1 MAGRKVCA
9 PTSRVR
15 FGLSRVDVTP
25 PVGIYHRMWG
35 AARHDRST
43 GVHRPILADVLAF
56 APVGAPGE
64 IALVRAHL
72 DLVGLVAQQY
82 AALVEAL
89 CGAAG
94 VGPDRVDVTFSH
106 THASGWYAPDRFEL
120 PGGELIE
127 PFLKAVGEKIAQ
139 ACTNAVEG
147 MREVLIT
154 YADGHCSMAADRDY
168 RDDEFG
174 GYVCG
179 YNPECDAD
187 DTLLVGRVCDEEGT
201 PVATVVN
208 YGCHPTTLAWENSLI
223 SPDYVGAMREEV
235 ERVTGAPCTFVLA
248 PCGDLG
254 PKDGFVGNLEV
265 AEKNGRQLGF
275 AALSVLMSMG
285 PPGMDFEYRG
295 PVISGATLGTWAHAA
310 FGRKRLRAVS
320 RVSGGAYSVDLPM
333 KARPDREALRR
344 DVARWSEAQRAAD
357 AAGDALKARSCG
369 ARAERARRWLARIAN
384 LPPGDTYAY
393 RFSVYRMGDA
403 VWVACGGEPYS
414 DLQVV
419 LRRRFPGFSILVS
432 PLAGNVQVA
441 YLLRKNAYGKGLYQE
456 EPSSLASGCL
466 ELLTEAV
473 AERIQEL
480 IDSEAS

>member
-1 MAGRKVCA
+1 MVRRTERA

-15 FGLSRVDVTP
+15 YGFARVDITP

-35 AARHDRST
+35 AARHDRAT
-43 GVHRPILADVLAF
+43 GVHRPILADVLVF
-56 APVGAPGE
+56 GSVDAPGE

-82 AALVEAL
+82 AALVNAL
-89 CGAAG
+89 CDAAG
-94 VGPDRVDVTFSH
+94 VGPDRADVTFSH
-106 THASGWYAPDRFEL
+106 SHASGWYAPDRFGM
-120 PGGELIE
+120 PGGELIQ
-127 PFLKAVGEKIAQ
+127 PFLNDVAEKLAQ
-139 ACTNAVEG
+139 ACANALAD

-168 RDDEFG
+168 RDDVFG

-179 YNPECDAD
+179 YNPEGDGD
-187 DTLLVGRVCDEEGT
+187 DTLLVGRICDEEGT
-201 PVATVVN
+201 PVTTVVN

-223 SPDYVGAMREEV
+223 SPDFVGAMREEV
-235 ERVTGAPCTFVLA
+235 ERVTGAPCTFALA

-254 PKDGFVGNLEV
+254 PKDGFVGDLET

-285 PPGMDFEYRG
+285 PPGMDFVYQG
-295 PVISGATLGTWAHAA
+295 PVISGATLGTWAHSA
-310 FGRKRLRAVS
+310 FGRERLRGVS
-320 RVSGGAYSVDLPM
+320 HVTGGVYSVDLPM
-333 KARPDREALRR
+333 VERPDRETLQE

-357 AAGDALKARSCG
+357 EDGDDLKARSCG

-384 LPPGDTYAY
+384 LPPGESYPY

-403 VWVACGGEPYS
+403 IWVTCGGEPYS

-419 LRRRFPGFSILVS
+419 LRRRFPGFAILVS

-441 YLLRKNAYGKGLYQE
+441 YLLRKDAYGKGLYQE
-456 EPSSLASGCL
+456 EPSSLAPGCL
-466 ELLTEAV
+466 EILTEAI
-473 AERIQEL
+473 AERIDKL
-480 IDSEAS
+480 VASDMS